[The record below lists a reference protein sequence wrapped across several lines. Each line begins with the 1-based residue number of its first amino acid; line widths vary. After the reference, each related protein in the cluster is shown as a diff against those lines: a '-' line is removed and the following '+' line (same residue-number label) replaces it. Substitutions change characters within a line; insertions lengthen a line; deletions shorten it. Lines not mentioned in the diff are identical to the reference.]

1 MDTIAS
7 MRAFVAVA
15 KTGSFSA
22 AAQELDI
29 VPSVATKRVTQLE
42 RIVGKTLFHR
52 TTRKVVLSAD
62 GEHHLE
68 RIIAAIA
75 AHDQALTELRK
86 GVRRLTGPIRI
97 KVSTTLG
104 FLRLNALVRDFA
116 ELHPD
121 VDVEVLLLDGPM
133 NPAAEG
139 IDIAI
144 TAFPASFD
152 NVADEFLWP
161 LRRSLFASRQYLSAY
176 PRLSQPR
183 ELEEHRCLVYQP
195 TGPSW
200 PFLSRNGV
208 MTVTV
213 HPRMSSND
221 MILLLEAAKTHL
233 GIALLSNYVAL
244 PDIQRGSLEVP
255 LPDFPVPDL
264 WIKAMVPLDR
274 LRMPRVNALLQF
286 IRTKGAAADSLD
298 ARTIP
303 STTIKSRKK

>member
-15 KTGSFSA
+15 KAGSFSA
-22 AAQELDI
+22 AAQKLDL
-29 VPSVATKRVTQLE
+29 VPSVVTKRVTQLE

-52 TTRKVVLSAD
+52 STRKVVLSPD

-68 RIIAAIA
+68 RIITAIA

-97 KVSTTLG
+97 KVPSTLG
-104 FLRLNALVRDFA
+104 FLRLNPLVREFA

-139 IDIAI
+139 VDIAI

-152 NVADEFLWP
+152 NVADEYLWP
-161 LRRSLFASRQYLSAY
+161 VRRSLFASGQYLSSY
-176 PRLSQPR
+176 RPLNHPRQ
-183 ELEEHRCLVYQP
+183 LEEHRCLVYQP

-200 PFLSRNGV
+200 PFLSDNGV

-213 HPRMSSND
+213 RPRMSSND
-221 MILLLEAAKTHL
+221 MIVLLEAAKTHL
-233 GIALLSNYVAL
+233 GITLLSNYVAL
-244 PDIQRGSLEVP
+244 VEFRKGSLEAL
-255 LPDFPVPDL
+255 LPEFPVPDL

-274 LRMPRVNALLQF
+274 LMMPRVNALLHF
-286 IRTKGAAADSLD
+286 IRSKGGVSDSLD
-298 ARTIP
+298 AP
-303 STTIKSRKK
+303 SVRSNAKSREK

>member
-22 AAQELDI
+22 AAQKLDI
-29 VPSVATKRVTQLE
+29 VPSVITKRVTQLE

-52 TTRKVVLSAD
+52 STRKVVLSAD

-68 RIIAAIA
+68 RITAAIA
-75 AHDQALTELRK
+75 AHDQALSELRK

-97 KVSTTLG
+97 KVPSTLG
-104 FLRLNALVRDFA
+104 FLRLNALVREFA

-139 IDIAI
+139 IDIAV

-161 LRRSLFASRQYLSAY
+161 LRRSLFASRQYLSSY
-176 PRLSQPR
+176 RPLNHPRQ
-183 ELEEHRCLVYQP
+183 LEEHRCLVYQP

-200 PFLSRNGV
+200 PFLSRNGA

-213 HPRMSSND
+213 QPRMSSND
-221 MILLLEAAKTHL
+221 MSVLLEAAKTHL

-244 PDIQRGSLEVP
+244 AEFRGGSLAVP
-255 LPDFPVPDL
+255 LPDYPVPDL
-264 WIKAMVPLDR
+264 WIKAMVPIDR
-274 LRMPRVNALLQF
+274 LMMPRVNALLSF
-286 IRTKGAAADSLD
+286 IRSKGGGSDSLD
-298 ARTIP
+298 ERSVP
-303 STTIKSRKK
+303 STAKSRKK

>member
-1 MDTIAS
+1 MDTVAS

-22 AAQELDI
+22 AAQKLDL
-29 VPSVATKRVTQLE
+29 VPSVVTKRVTQLE

-52 TTRKVVLSAD
+52 TTRKVVLSPD

-68 RIIAAIA
+68 RVIAAIA

-97 KVSTTLG
+97 KVPSTLG
-104 FLRLNALVRDFA
+104 FLRLNSLVREFA

-152 NVADEFLWP
+152 NVSDEFLWP
-161 LRRSLFASRQYLSAY
+161 QRRSLFASRQYLSSY
-176 PRLSQPR
+176 GRLDHPRQ
-183 ELEEHRCLVYQP
+183 LEEHRCLVYQP

-200 PFLSRNGV
+200 PFLSGNGV

-213 HPRMSSND
+213 HPRISSND
-221 MILLLEAAKTHL
+221 MNVLLEAAKTHL
-233 GIALLSNYVAL
+233 GITLLSNYVAL
-244 PDIQRGSLEVP
+244 PETRRGSLVVP

-264 WIKAMVPLDR
+264 WIKAMVPIER
-274 LRMPRVNALLQF
+274 LMMPRVNELLRF
-286 IRTKGAAADSLD
+286 IRSRAPDSDSLD
-298 ARTIP
+298 AR
-303 STTIKSRKK
+303 SVRSSAKSGKK

>member
-15 KTGSFSA
+15 KTGSFTA
-22 AAQELDI
+22 AAQKLDL
-29 VPSVATKRVTQLE
+29 VPSVVTKRVAQLE

-52 TTRKVVLSAD
+52 STRKVVLSPD

-68 RIIAAIA
+68 RIIDAIA

-97 KVSTTLG
+97 KVPSTLG
-104 FLRLNALVRDFA
+104 FLRLNALVREFA

-152 NVADEFLWP
+152 NVADEILWP
-161 LRRSLFASRQYLSAY
+161 LRRSLFASKQYLSLY
-176 PRLSQPR
+176 GRLDHPRQ
-183 ELEEHRCLVYQP
+183 LEEHRCLVYQP

-200 PFLSRNGV
+200 PFLSGNGA

-221 MILLLEAAKTHL
+221 MRVLLDAAKTHL
-233 GIALLSNYVAL
+233 GITLLSNYLAL
-244 PDIQRGSLEVP
+244 PEIRAGSLVVP

-264 WIKAMVPLDR
+264 WIKAMVPIDR
-274 LRMPRVNALLQF
+274 LTMPRVSALLRF
-286 IRTKGAAADSLD
+286 IRDKGRGSDSLD
-298 ARTIP
+298 AP
-303 STTIKSRKK
+303 SVRRAGTSRKK

>member
-22 AAQELDI
+22 AAQQLDI

-104 FLRLNALVRDFA
+104 FLRLNALVREFA

-133 NPAAEG
+133 NPTAEG

-152 NVADEFLWP
+152 NVAEEYLWS
-161 LRRSLFASRQYLSAY
+161 LRRSLFASRQYLSSHARLDH
-176 PRLSQPR
+176 PRQ
-183 ELEEHRCLVYQP
+183 LEEHRCLVYQP

-200 PFLSRNGV
+200 PFLSGNGV

-213 HPRMSSND
+213 HPRISSND
-221 MILLLEAAKTHL
+221 MSVLLEGAKTHL
-233 GIALLSNYVAL
+233 GITLLSNYVAL
-244 PDIQRGSLEVP
+244 PEIRRGSVVVP

-264 WIKAMVPLDR
+264 WIKAMAPMDR
-274 LRMPRVNALLQF
+274 LMMPRGNELLRFIRSKGVSFNAL
-286 IRTKGAAADSLD
+286 D
-298 ARTIP
+298 AGSVR
-303 STTIKSRKK
+303 SSAKSGKK

>member
-1 MDTIAS
+1 MDTIAT

-15 KTGSFSA
+15 KMGSFSA
-22 AAQELDI
+22 AAQKLDL
-29 VPSVATKRVTQLE
+29 VPSVVTKRVTQLE

-52 TTRKVVLSAD
+52 STRKVVLSPD

-75 AHDQALTELRK
+75 AHDLALSELRR

-97 KVSTTLG
+97 KVPSTLG
-104 FLRLNALVRDFA
+104 FLRLNALVREFA

-133 NPAAEG
+133 NPAADG

-152 NVADEFLWP
+152 NVADEYLWP
-161 LRRSLFASRQYLSAY
+161 LRRSLFASKRYLSSY
-176 PRLSQPR
+176 RRLDHPRQ
-183 ELEEHRCLVYQP
+183 LEEHRCLVYQP

-200 PFLSRNGV
+200 PFLSDNGV
-208 MTVTV
+208 TTVTV
-213 HPRMSSND
+213 HPRLSSND
-221 MILLLEAAKTHL
+221 MGVLLDAAKTHL
-233 GIALLSNYVAL
+233 GITLLSNYVAL
-244 PDIQRGSLEVP
+244 PEIRRGSLVVP

-264 WIKAMVPLDR
+264 WIKAMVPIDR
-274 LRMPRVNALLQF
+274 LMMPRVNALLRF
-286 IRTKGAAADSLD
+286 IRSKGEASDSLD
-298 ARTIP
+298 ERSGR
-303 STTIKSRKK
+303 STATSRKK

>member
-15 KTGSFSA
+15 KTGSFTA
-22 AAQELDI
+22 AAEKLDL
-29 VPSVATKRVTQLE
+29 VPSVITKRVTQLE
-42 RIVGKTLFHR
+42 RIVGTTLFHR
-52 TTRKVVLSAD
+52 STRKVVLSAD
-62 GEHHLE
+62 GEHHLD
-68 RIIAAIA
+68 RVIAAIA

-86 GVRRLTGPIRI
+86 GVGRLTGPIRI
-97 KVSTTLG
+97 KVPSTLG
-104 FLRLNALVRDFA
+104 FLRLNALVREFA

-121 VDVEVLLLDGPM
+121 IDIEVLLLDGPM

-139 IDIAI
+139 IDIAV

-161 LRRSLFASRQYLSAY
+161 LRRSLFASREYLSSHPELNH
-176 PRLSQPR
+176 PRQ
-183 ELEEHRCLVYQP
+183 LEEHRCLVYQP

-221 MILLLEAAKTHL
+221 MTMLLGAAKTHL
-233 GIALLSNYVAL
+233 GVALLSNYVAL
-244 PDIQRGSLEVP
+244 PEIRSGSLIVP

-264 WIKAMVPLDR
+264 WIKAMVPIDR
-274 LRMPRVNALLQF
+274 LMMPRVNALLHF
-286 IRTKGAAADSLD
+286 IRSKGGGSDSVD
-298 ARTIP
+298 ERSVR
-303 STTIKSRKK
+303 STVTSRNN

>member
-22 AAQELDI
+22 AAQKLDL
-29 VPSVATKRVTQLE
+29 VPSVVTKRVTQLE

-52 TTRKVVLSAD
+52 TTRKVVLSPD

-68 RIIAAIA
+68 RVIAAIA

-97 KVSTTLG
+97 KVPSTLG
-104 FLRLNALVRDFA
+104 FLRLNPLVREFA

-152 NVADEFLWP
+152 NVADEYLWS
-161 LRRSLFASRQYLSAY
+161 LRRSLFASRQYLSSHARLDH
-176 PRLSQPR
+176 PRQ
-183 ELEEHRCLVYQP
+183 LEEHRCLVYQP

-200 PFLSRNGV
+200 PFLSGNGV

-221 MILLLEAAKTHL
+221 MNVLLEAAKTHL
-233 GIALLSNYVAL
+233 GITLLSNYVAL
-244 PDIQRGSLEVP
+244 PEIRTGSLVVP
-255 LPDFPVPDL
+255 LRDFPVPDL
-264 WIKAMVPLDR
+264 WIKAMVPIER
-274 LRMPRVNALLQF
+274 LMMPRVNELLRF
-286 IRTKGAAADSLD
+286 IRSKAPDSDSLA
-298 ARTIP
+298 AR
-303 STTIKSRKK
+303 SVRSSGKSGKK

>member
-15 KTGSFSA
+15 KAGSFSA
-22 AAQELDI
+22 AAQKLDL
-29 VPSVATKRVTQLE
+29 VPSVVTKRVTQLE
-42 RIVGKTLFHR
+42 RIVGRTLFHR
-52 TTRKVVLSAD
+52 TTRKVVLSPD

-75 AHDQALTELRK
+75 AHDQALAELRK

-97 KVSTTLG
+97 KGPSTLG
-104 FLRLNALVRDFA
+104 FLRLKALVREFV

-121 VDVEVLLLDGPM
+121 VNVELLLLDGPM

-152 NVADEFLWP
+152 NVADEYLWS
-161 LRRSLFASRQYLSAY
+161 LRRSLFASRQYLSSHARLDH
-176 PRLSQPR
+176 PRQ
-183 ELEEHRCLVYQP
+183 LEEHRCLVYQP

-200 PFLSRNGV
+200 PFLSGNGV

-213 HPRMSSND
+213 HPRMSAND
-221 MILLLEAAKTHL
+221 M
-233 GIALLSNYVAL
+233 SAL
-244 PDIQRGSLEVP
+244 PEIRSGSLVVS
-255 LPDFPVPDL
+255 LRDFPVPDL
-264 WIKAMVPLDR
+264 WIKAMVPIDR
-274 LRMPRVNALLQF
+274 LRMPRVNALLRF
-286 IRTKGAAADSLD
+286 IRSKGGGSDSVD
-298 ARTIP
+298 ERSVR
-303 STTIKSRKK
+303 STAKSAKK

>member
-15 KTGSFSA
+15 KTGSFTA
-22 AAQELDI
+22 AAQKLDL
-29 VPSVATKRVTQLE
+29 VPSVVTKRVAQLE

-52 TTRKVVLSAD
+52 STRKVVLSPD

-97 KVSTTLG
+97 KVPSTLG
-104 FLRLNALVRDFA
+104 FLRLNALVREFA

-152 NVADEFLWP
+152 NVADEVLWP
-161 LRRSLFASRQYLSAY
+161 LRRSLFASKQYLSSY
-176 PRLSQPR
+176 GRLDHPRQ
-183 ELEEHRCLVYQP
+183 LEEHRCLVYQP

-200 PFLSRNGV
+200 PFLSGNGA

-221 MILLLEAAKTHL
+221 MRVLLEAAKTHL
-233 GIALLSNYVAL
+233 GITLLSNYVAL
-244 PDIQRGSLEVP
+244 PEIRAGSLVVP

-264 WIKAMVPLDR
+264 WIKAMVPIDR
-274 LRMPRVNALLQF
+274 LTMPRVSALLRF
-286 IRTKGAAADSLD
+286 IRDKGRCSDSLD
-298 ARTIP
+298 ARSVRPAAT
-303 STTIKSRKK
+303 SRKK

>member
-1 MDTIAS
+1 
-7 MRAFVAVA
+7 
-15 KTGSFSA
+15 
-22 AAQELDI
+22 
-29 VPSVATKRVTQLE
+29 
-42 RIVGKTLFHR
+42 VGKTLFHR
-52 TTRKVVLSAD
+52 STRKVVLSPD

-75 AHDQALTELRK
+75 AHDQALSELRR

-104 FLRLNALVRDFA
+104 FIRLNALVRDFA

-144 TAFPASFD
+144 TAFSASFD

-161 LRRSLFASRQYLSAY
+161 LRRSLFASKQYLSSY
-176 PRLSQPR
+176 PRLDHPR
-183 ELEEHRCLVYQP
+183 QIEEHRCLVYQP

-200 PFLSRNGV
+200 PFLSHNGV

-221 MILLLEAAKTHL
+221 MIVLLEAAKTHL

-244 PDIQRGSLEVP
+244 VEFRKGSLVAP

-274 LRMPRVNALLQF
+274 LIMPRVNALLHF
-286 IRTKGAAADSLD
+286 IRSKGGVSDSLD
-298 ARTIP
+298 ERSVR
-303 STTIKSRKK
+303 STAKSRKK